1 MRIYRADEGHAM
13 SSRTIPAVRND
24 PSRLP
29 LLEPGDR
36 LTRDEFERRYEAMP
50 PGTKAELIEGEVH
63 MPSPARFQRHGEPNR
78 FLSGW
83 MATYQAATPGVKG
96 ATNATVRLDADNEPQ
111 PDDFLFIDPALGG
124 QARISVDDYIE
135 NAPELVAEIS
145 ASTVSIDLGTKFH
158 VYRRNQVR
166 EYIVWRVLDK
176 EVDWFILRQ
185 GRFDRLLAGADGLL
199 RSEVFPGLWLDADA
213 LVRGDLARVLAV
225 VQLGVASPEHAAF
238 VARLQQNA
246 GK

>member
-1 MRIYRADEGHAM
+1 
-13 SSRTIPAVRND
+13 
-24 PSRLP
+24 
-29 LLEPGDR
+29 
-36 LTRDEFERRYEAMP
+36 
-50 PGTKAELIEGEVH
+50 
-63 MPSPARFQRHGEPNR
+63 MPSPVRFQRHGKPTR
-78 FLSGW
+78 RISTW
-83 MATYQAATPGVKG
+83 MGVYEAATPGVMG
-96 ATNATVRLDADNEPQ
+96 AANATVRLDVDNEPQ
-111 PDDFLFIDPALGG
+111 PDEFLFIDPALGG

-145 ASTVSIDLGTKFH
+145 ASTVSIDLNAKFH

-185 GRFDRLLAGADGLL
+185 GRFDRQLPGADGLL

-225 VQLGVASPEHAAF
+225 VQQGVASPEHAAF
-238 VARLQQNA
+238 VARLQQAA

>member
-1 MRIYRADEGHAM
+1 M
-13 SSRTIPAVRND
+13 SSRTIPAMRNE
-24 PSRLP
+24 PSNAIP
-29 LLEPGDR
+29 PLEPGDR

-50 PGTKAELIEGEVH
+50 PGTKAELIERVVLVH
-63 MPSPARFQRHGEPNR
+63 SRKRFYGHGVPARHLNACMGV
-78 FLSGW
+78 
-83 MATYQAATPGVKG
+83 YQATTPGVTG
-96 ATNATVRLDADNEPQ
+96 ANNATVRLDPDNEFQ
-111 PDDFLFIDPALGG
+111 PDGLLLIDPALGG

-145 ASTVSIDLGTKFH
+145 ASTVSIDLNTKFH

-176 EVDWFILRQ
+176 EIDWFILRQ
-185 GRFDRLLAGADGLL
+185 GRFDRLLPGADGLL

-225 VQLGVASPEHAAF
+225 VQRGVASPQHAAF
-238 VARLQQNA
+238 VAKLQQNA